1 MAKSAQMVS
10 EDIQELLRKNSADV
24 VTLTWLDLYK
34 VSGRE
39 RLKDAFMAELTKKLR
54 ELGLLVCYG
63 QAVVLIGKDFK
74 FAAIKV

>member
-1 MAKSAQMVS
+1 MAKSAQVVS